1 MITRGCIVLLHL
13 VMLINEVSLQGTVM
27 GLIGGSAVL
36 PCSSKEP
43 PLKVEEISVNWKHLN
58 RLKVYGIAEGK
69 GSVDGQMPQY
79 QNRVESF
86 PERYLK
92 GDFSIKLNNLQYN
105 DTGKYQCYIT
115 DESVILTV
123 ELLIKAERPLL
134 EWTPLSH
141 MCQVLFLFRRSELT
155 AEDITVHW
163 THNKTL
169 KVYDIIKGKVSLEEQ
184 DSAYANRTE
193 INRENYLKG
202 DFALKLNNLQHN
214 DMGNYT
220 CEITNELLIQN
231 VKLEVNQGAQA
242 RTEKILLVP
251 LLSVS
256 ILLSAR
262 RLDVHRLH
270 VAQSDKDVAD
280 DDTISADTERPIKSA
295 QPPSAPEEKKGNES
309 ESAGRR
315 IVERSRVERDADRDV
330 DGSQKQRRK
339 PEHGSGPQRQSEK
352 SEHYGQS
359 KRYTNWAEKN
369 LSSLD

>member
-13 VMLINEVSLQGTVM
+13 VMLINEVSLQRTVT

-43 PLKVEEISVNWKHLN
+43 PLKVEDISVNWKHLN

-115 DESVILTV
+115 DESVILIV
-123 ELLIKAERPLL
+123 ELLLEEPL
-134 EWTPLSH
+134 
-141 MCQVLFLFRRSELT
+141 QVLTERSVGSSVVLPCSSRRSELT

-163 THNKTL
+163 RHNKTL

-193 INRENYLKG
+193 IIREHYLKG
-202 DFALKLNNLQHN
+202 DFSLKLNNLQPN

-220 CEITNELLIQN
+220 CQITNELLIQN
-231 VKLEVNQGAQA
+231 AKLEVNQGAQA

-256 ILLSAR
+256 ILLCM
-262 RLDVHRLH
+262 
-270 VAQSDKDVAD
+270 
-280 DDTISADTERPIKSA
+280 
-295 QPPSAPEEKKGNES
+295 
-309 ESAGRR
+309 
-315 IVERSRVERDADRDV
+315 
-330 DGSQKQRRK
+330 
-339 PEHGSGPQRQSEK
+339 
-352 SEHYGQS
+352 
-359 KRYTNWAEKN
+359 
-369 LSSLD
+369 